1 MQTILIGSN
10 AAMARKH
17 GQDDIDRA
25 ASKGEEFL
33 SCLQGFCLYRAPL
46 PGRAKQGDR
55 WQRREDV
62 CRGPAP
68 ASESTVE
75 KGGLELRDYDLIT
88 RQYRKKEAAAVLSEA
103 RSQEL

>member
-1 MQTILIGSN
+1 
-10 AAMARKH
+10 MARRH
-17 GQDDIDRA
+17 GQGDTDRA
-25 ASKGEEFL
+25 ASKGGEFL
-33 SCLQGFCLYRAPL
+33 SCPQGFCLHRAHP

-55 WQRREDV
+55 WQRGEDV

-88 RQYRKKEAAAVLSEA
+88 RQNKTKEGAAVLSEA